1 VIDAGHREMKQN
13 FNLRGFAL
21 ILLLTIAALVYL
33 TPVMLT
39 GNFLWFIPVFDT
51 EAERIIVYRG
61 GEQITLYP
69 DDPGFDEVNT
79 ACNAL
84 ISKIEAVYATFGIS
98 DSGLEQLRAQGTA
111 VELFY
116 AEPLDFPSPVNL
128 GGPNQ
133 LLFPLSEYYTE
144 DPVAIRGFDGEYWG
158 AALRVGDLRKLQAVV
173 AALEH

>member
-1 VIDAGHREMKQN
+1 MKQN

-21 ILLLTIAALVYL
+21 ILLLTIVALVYL
-33 TPVMLT
+33 TPVVLT
-39 GNFLWFIPVFDT
+39 GNFLWFISVFDT
-51 EAERIIVYRG
+51 EAKKIIVYRG

-69 DDPGFDEVNT
+69 DDPGFDEVT
-79 ACNAL
+79 AACNAL
-84 ISKIEAVYATFGIS
+84 ISKIKAVHPTFGIS
-98 DSGLEQLRAQGTA
+98 DIGLEQLRAEGTA

-133 LLFPLSEYYTE
+133 LLIPLSEHYVE
-144 DPVAIRGFDGEYWG
+144 NPVAIRGFDGDYWG
-158 AALRVGDLRKLQAVV
+158 AALRLGDLRELQAIV